1 MYLSIRKLSVIKKN
15 FPTIETYSTV
25 AVPFKN
31 YLSYSDFFR
40 YIILIGKYTD
50 SHISMYS
57 TRHNSIASLRQ
68 QHGCDDG
75 DDRIAFLAAFPATL
89 LRLLLR
95 TQQ

>member
-1 MYLSIRKLSVIKKN
+1 MYLSIRKLSLIKKN

-40 YIILIGKYTD
+40 YIILVGTHK
-50 SHISMYS
+50 YS

-75 DDRIAFLAAFPATL
+75 DDRRAFLAAFPATL